1 MTFEEILPALKKG
14 NKVIRKGWS
23 DLNCMSFLFQE
34 KNLTV
39 VPLPLT
45 F

>member
-23 DLNCMSFLFQE
+23 GFELY
-34 KNLTV
+34 V
-39 VPLPLT
+39 VLV
-45 F
+45 

>member
-23 DLNCMSFLFQE
+23 GSRYPLLFNQN
-34 KNLTV
+34 K
-39 VPLPLT
+39 
-45 F
+45 

>member
-23 DLNCMSFLFQE
+23 G
-34 KNLTV
+34 V
-39 VPLPLT
+39 V
-45 F
+45 FYVVVF